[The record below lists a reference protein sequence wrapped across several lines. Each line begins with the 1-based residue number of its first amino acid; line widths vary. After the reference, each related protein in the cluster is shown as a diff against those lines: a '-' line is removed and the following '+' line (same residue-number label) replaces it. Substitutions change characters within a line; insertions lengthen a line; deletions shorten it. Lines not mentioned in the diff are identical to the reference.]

1 MDETDKT
8 NLIYVREQL
17 FSWGVSA
24 AMEPPQTFLYHFQ
37 HKLYL
42 YLNEAQ
48 VKLFVGTWHFKK
60 DTRTLL
66 TLNAHVC
73 LTWLLDGI

>member
-17 FSWGVSA
+17 FGWGVSA

-37 HKLYL
+37 YKLYL

-48 VKLFVGTWHFKK
+48 VKLFVGT
-60 DTRTLL
+60 
-66 TLNAHVC
+66 
-73 LTWLLDGI
+73 